1 MTTMIT
7 VVTGAA
13 GFLGS
18 EVTRVLL
25 ERGHHVA
32 ALDRASPRLDAM
44 ARPGACLP
52 IALELTSAAEWKSAV
67 EKVETAFGT
76 PNGAV
81 LCAGGWA
88 GGAPVKDGADDPN
101 WTRMLEMNLTTVER
115 SVRALLAKMAAQKH
129 GSIVVVGSR
138 VAERPWES

>member
-1 MTTMIT
+1 MSMIT

-13 GFLGS
+13 GVLGS

-32 ALDRASPRLDAM
+32 ALDRASSRLDAM

-52 IALELTSAAEWKSAV
+52 IALDLTSAAEWKAATS
-67 EKVETAFGT
+67 KIETDLGAPT
-76 PNGAV
+76 GAV

-88 GGAPVKDGADDPN
+88 GGAQAKDGTDDPT
-101 WTRMLEMNLTTVER
+101 WQRM
-115 SVRALLAKMAAQKH
+115 
-129 GSIVVVGSR
+129 
-138 VAERPWES
+138 

>member
-1 MTTMIT
+1 MQPIT

-13 GFLGS
+13 GALGS

-32 ALDRASPRLDAM
+32 ALDLPSPRLDAL

-52 IALELTSAAEWKSAV
+52 VGLDLTSASAWSEAV
-67 EKVETAFGT
+67 ERVAKELGT
-76 PNGAV
+76 PTGAV

-88 GGAPVKDGADDPN
+88 GGTPVHALSADDGSYR
-101 WTRMLEMNLTTVER
+101 RMFDMNLETAV
-115 SVRALLAKMAAQKH
+115 Q
-129 GSIVVVGSR
+129 
-138 VAERPWES
+138 